1 MNLYA
6 DYRFELPAL
15 DSVSLRLGANN
26 VLDEAPPLVD
36 ESLGYRPD
44 YHSLK
49 GREFYVQL
57 RASF

>member
-1 MNLYA
+1 VNLYA
-6 DYRFELPAL
+6 EYRLKLQPL
-15 DSVSLRLGANN
+15 DTLTLRIGANN

-57 RASF
+57 RTSF